1 MATVKPKT
9 KHQASNSAL
18 KHFLDGERFSRLNQP
33 EDVGCQNSSLHSIVS
48 TIRNT
53 YFVPISSEY
62 NAQGVCEYWMEQE
75 EINRFYNDRQ
85 TQREEMKDEVHLNGI
100 IRESKALLRLAEKLA
115 VNSEGIY
122 LMVNELDGKG
132 RFAELII
139 KAANDC
145 FGQVVSDQGGVA

>member
-1 MATVKPKT
+1 MAKT
-9 KHQASNSAL
+9 KHEAAKTAL
-18 KHFLDGERFSRLNQP
+18 KHFLNSESFSRITLP
-33 EDVGCQNSSLHSIVS
+33 RDVGVENASLHSIVS

-85 TQREEMKDEVHLNGI
+85 TQREEMKDEVYLNGI

-145 FGQVVSDQGGVA
+145 FGQGASLQGGVA